1 MMIGIG
7 MPNSHNRIAPTIVL
21 PKPTIPGFPSLR
33 GHAPRSGAL
42 AQRGSP
48 LTNVVGQ
55 GRRICANLGAKI
67 SRFAFVP
74 SSRISANICRDTAT
88 SVIGNTG
95 APLSVP
101 AGQTAEALGF
111 SERVNDAAPQRAL
124 ECAALVRG
132 FY

>member
-1 MMIGIG
+1 MGIG

-21 PKPTIPGFPSLR
+21 PKPTLPGFPSLR
-33 GHAPRSGAL
+33 GHAPPSGSL
-42 AQRGSP
+42 AQRATP

-101 AGQTAEALGF
+101 AGRQH
-111 SERVNDAAPQRAL
+111 AAWFRSCICQR
-124 ECAALVRG
+124 CSG
-132 FY
+132 MSFFWSGPSTP